1 MINKNFKEQLSDL
14 LNCDIKALYPLAREL
29 NRKLYFYVGPTNSG
43 KTYQAMQE
51 MISSDTGTYLA
62 PLRLLALENYEALK
76 NNSIPASLI
85 TGEEEIFDEDAGHI
99 CSTIEMINFNLEV
112 DVCVIDEVQMLD
124 DEDRG
129 WAWVNAILGSPA
141 KKVIMT
147 GSVNTLDIIKKIAIY
162 LDEELEVVK
171 FKRKNPLKVDEKH
184 TNLKDIK
191 PATALIAFSRKDVLA
206 LKSKLS
212 KFHTVSVLY
221 GNLSPEVRRE
231 EAKRFREG
239 KSDILVATDAIAM
252 GLNLPIKHL
261 IFTTDRKFDGKEKRP
276 LTPNEVIQIAGRAG
290 RYGQHEIGH
299 IGATSGTILSHID
312 EMFTSPMKTIKP
324 PVKVKATQIQVEE
337 LSSHL
342 GTKNLTEILKYFS
355 KHMKYDGPFEAVN
368 LKGMLE
374 LSFMLDQ
381 KLDLSLEDKYMLSNA
396 PINTRSP
403 LIVSGYKKYV
413 DAILNHKVTKYKLSS
428 KITGIASTQLELLQ
442 AEDEVKKIS
451 LYLWLSYKF
460 PELFPD
466 KQKAEQ
472 YRIEINNFCENS
484 LKSNKRLK
492 PMINRNN
499 SHNRGQHTRGKDY
512 KNTRNKNGYDK
523 YKQEDKYNKKHKQ
536 DKDYSDRDA
545 SSSRNK
551 YKKENSNNI
560 NQEESKKST
569 RPPRRRR
576 RRER

>member
-51 MISSDTGTYLA
+51 MSSADTGTYLA
-62 PLRLLALENYEALK
+62 PLRLLALENYESLK
-76 NNSIPASLI
+76 SQGIPASLV
-85 TGEEEIFDEDAGHI
+85 TGEEEVFDEEAGHI

-147 GSVNTLDIIKKIAIY
+147 GSVNALDIIKKIAVY

-184 TNLKDIK
+184 TTLKDIK
-191 PATALIAFSRKDVLA
+191 PATALIAFSRKEVLG

-252 GLNLPIKHL
+252 GLNLPIKHIL
-261 IFTTDRKFDGKEKRP
+261 FTTDRKFDGKEKRP
-276 LTPNEVIQIAGRAG
+276 LTPNEVIQIAGRSG
-290 RYGQHEIGH
+290 RYGHHEIGH
-299 IGATSGTILSHID
+299 IGATSGTVLEHIAN
-312 EMFTSPMKTIKP
+312 MFTSPMSTIKP

-342 GTKNLTEILKYFS
+342 GTKNLTQILRYFS

-381 KLDLSLEDKYMLSNA
+381 KADLSLDDKYMLSNA

-403 LIVSGYKKYV
+403 LILNGYKKYV
-413 DAILNHKVTKYKLSS
+413 NAILTHKVTKYKVSS
-428 KITGIASTQLELLQ
+428 KISGIARTQLELLQ

-451 LYLWLSYKF
+451 LYLWLAYKL

-466 KQKAEQ
+466 KQKAEL
-472 YRIEINNFCENS
+472 YRVEINNFCENS

-492 PMINRNN
+492 PMENRSQNRNN
-499 SHNRGQHTRGKDY
+499 S
-512 KNTRNKNGYDK
+512 
-523 YKQEDKYNKKHKQ
+523 
-536 DKDYSDRDA
+536 
-545 SSSRNK
+545 
-551 YKKENSNNI
+551 YKKEGYRGKKEDSRNSYNSRDNRAR
-560 NQEESKKST
+560 NRYKKNET
-569 RPPRRRR
+569 EIKDEKKETQPPKRRRR
-576 RRER
+576 KPRTNSY